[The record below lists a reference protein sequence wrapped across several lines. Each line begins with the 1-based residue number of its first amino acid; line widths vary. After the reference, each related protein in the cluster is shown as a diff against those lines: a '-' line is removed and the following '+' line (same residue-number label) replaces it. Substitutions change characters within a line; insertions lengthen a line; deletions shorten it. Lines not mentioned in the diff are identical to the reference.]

1 MAHFI
6 LVTLGLMAGM
16 AVIMAILSRFL
27 GCFMNAF
34 SFSTERLPL
43 VAAVLYVAYLIR
55 ENPQEPHEDEPPILP
70 PEDWPEWYVKEIEE
84 ELRRER
90 QERKSKRR
98 ERRRKP

>member
-1 MAHFI
+1 MK
-6 LVTLGLMAGM
+6 
-16 AVIMAILSRFL
+16 
-27 GCFMNAF
+27 AF
-34 SFSTERLPL
+34 SFIAELVPL
-43 VAAVLYVAYLIR
+43 AVAVLYVAHIIR

-98 ERRRKP
+98 ERR

>member
-1 MAHFI
+1 MK
-6 LVTLGLMAGM
+6 
-16 AVIMAILSRFL
+16 
-27 GCFMNAF
+27 AF
-34 SFSTERLPL
+34 SFIAELVPL
-43 VAAVLYVAYLIR
+43 AVAVLYVVHIIR

>member
-1 MAHFI
+1 MKA
-6 LVTLGLMAGM
+6 
-16 AVIMAILSRFL
+16 LSSIAEL
-27 GCFMNAF
+27 
-34 SFSTERLPL
+34 LPL